1 MSRSASAP
9 NTRQGSA
16 PPLDLAP
23 ARRRGSRP
31 SQRIGRPPRRRYRLG
46 LRPLPLL
53 LQSRV
58 LIQGRTAK
66 QVERAW
72 EVVDDFPG
80 EITVLPRE
88 LRVIW
93 SREGWR
99 QVSLQARQ
107 PNGMWNRNKID
118 NQLLAGA
125 KVIAN
130 TNPGKRPKMQAKG
143 PSS

>member
-31 SQRIGRPPRRRYRLG
+31 SQRIGRPARRRYRLG

-88 LRVIW
+88 LRVI
-93 SREGWR
+93 ETY
-99 QVSLQARQ
+99 
-107 PNGMWNRNKID
+107 
-118 NQLLAGA
+118 LAGVLDEFLEPRRLETGKSASETA
-125 KVIAN
+125 KRDVE
-130 TNPGKRPKMQAKG
+130 
-143 PSS
+143 

>member
-1 MSRSASAP
+1 MRRMAASKFGKSP
-9 NTRQGSA
+9 FESDRGRQS
-16 PPLDLAP
+16 LAP

-46 LRPLPLL
+46 VRPLPLL

-88 LRVIW
+88 LKVI
-93 SREGWR
+93 ETY
-99 QVSLQARQ
+99 
-107 PNGMWNRNKID
+107 
-118 NQLLAGA
+118 LAGVLDELLEPRRLETGKSASETA
-125 KVIAN
+125 KRDVE
-130 TNPGKRPKMQAKG
+130 
-143 PSS
+143 